1 MPPVYGYD
9 EGRTKNLALK
19 PEERKSLG
27 ISKRRR
33 VENRQAS
40 GF

>member
-1 MPPVYGYD
+1 MRPVYGD
-9 EGRTKNLALK
+9 DKRVQKKLALK
-19 PEERKSLG
+19 LEERKSLG

-33 VENRQAS
+33 VENRPAS

>member
-1 MPPVYGYD
+1 MYGD
-9 EGRTKNLALK
+9 DKSVQKNLALK
-19 PEERKSLG
+19 REERKSLG

-33 VENRQAS
+33 VENRPAS